1 MESGQI
7 SPAARKRLEAQYESL
22 NVAALHRRIEGLRDR
37 LLAATEAKNSPEP
50 AGRSQAPGPRHP
62 SSRSRATDGTAEERN
77 RESIRKWN
85 IFLRWGSAPYPVPD
99 GIGLVQTMRKG
110 LACLVRF
117 SNGPANTHFGHVD
130 KWLDRGMELVWN
142 LSDANVAA

>member
-1 MESGQI
+1 MWRHFTDG
-7 SPAARKRLEAQYESL
+7 
-22 NVAALHRRIEGLRDR
+22 IEGLRDR

-99 GIGLVQTMRKG
+99 GPPPTASFRPVVGIGLVQTMRKG

-117 SNGPANTHFGHVD
+117 SNGPADTHFGHVD
-130 KWLDRGMELVWN
+130 KWLYRGMELVWN